1 MTMMRTDVDRALTCL
16 HELTHLAS
24 DRSLPLSRSHAVK
37 FLYLADLRSVAAC
50 GTAGTGIVWRWWD
63 DGPYSISLRHFTD
76 RLPRRMRLGKGDAFV
91 AHLVATVEEY
101 RNALADD
108 LAEMV
113 RRTAPMMEVHGVRGA
128 ILDLNE
134 DPEIVDMDLIK
145 RRLAERFAHVQFE
158 PDDPEDGPAFG
169 PDPDEIMGMLRSH
182 RAEANKILL
191 GTRS

>member
-16 HELTHLAS
+16 HELAHLAKA
-24 DRSLPLSRSHAVK
+24 RSQPLSRTHAVK

-76 RLPRRMRLGKGDAFV
+76 RMPRRTRLGEGDAFV
-91 AHLVATVEEY
+91 AHLVATVEEH
-101 RNALADD
+101 RNASADD

-113 RRTAPMMEVHGVRGA
+113 RRTAPMMEVDGVRGA
-128 ILDLNE
+128 ILDLDE

-158 PDDPEDGPAFG
+158 PDDPEDGPALG

-191 GTRS
+191 GTES